1 VRRRALVAR
10 LFLNR
15 RIAMRSI
22 ILAAAAVAVLPLSA
36 CATNG
41 GGLFGDSRY
50 DSRYE
55 RREAIREARR
65 DAARDYRDDV
75 RYQERV
81 LSRNDRIY
89 RGSDGRYYCD
99 RPDGTTG
106 LIIGGLG
113 GGVLGNIIAPG
124 GSETIGTLIGAGAGA
139 LIGREIERGNAKC
152 R

>member
-1 VRRRALVAR
+1 
-10 LFLNR
+10 
-15 RIAMRSI
+15 MRSMI
-22 ILAAAAVAVLPLSA
+22 IAAAALSVLPLSA
-36 CATNG
+36 CTTNG
-41 GGLFGDSRY
+41 GGYFGDSRY
-50 DSRYE
+50 ESRAE